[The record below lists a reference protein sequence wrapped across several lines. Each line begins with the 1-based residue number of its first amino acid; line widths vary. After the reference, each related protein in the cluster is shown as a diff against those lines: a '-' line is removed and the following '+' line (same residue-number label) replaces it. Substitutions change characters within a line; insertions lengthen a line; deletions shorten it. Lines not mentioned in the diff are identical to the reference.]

1 MHLGWLVVRRRLICV
16 FKQSSIL
23 WRCTTTIRL
32 PSSNGQDTGFSHQ
45 QREFDSLWEYQ
56 QGERMYRIKNFEMGD
71 HLYKYDDSTWQYK
84 GQIAS
89 VTPNVYGVRSEN
101 ISGIVMVSKHLFET
115 QGYIAHE
122 LDTKNHQ

>member
-1 MHLGWLVVRRRLICV
+1 
-16 FKQSSIL
+16 
-23 WRCTTTIRL
+23 
-32 PSSNGQDTGFSHQ
+32 
-45 QREFDSLWEYQ
+45 
-56 QGERMYRIKNFEMGD
+56 MYRIKNFEMGD

-101 ISGIVMVSKHLFET
+101 ISGIMMVSKHLFET